1 MTRIGGRSQLR
12 AILLPNEAAAEG
24 QQGIACQK
32 RACKHGRR
40 SRVITAHRAEAAHHF
55 SLLGALV
62 TKMLSVWRRRG
73 TSEHA
78 G

>member
-24 QQGIACQK
+24 QQGIAWQK
-32 RACKHGRR
+32 RAREHGRR
-40 SRVITAHRAEAAHHF
+40 TRVLTAHRAEAAHHF
-55 SLLGALV
+55 PLLGALV
-62 TKMLSVWRRRG
+62 MKMLSAERG
-73 TSEHA
+73 RAASQDV